1 MILIKFLKPRI
12 MKLEIDKFNLMIVRR
27 RLIDIMILELSLV
40 LK

>member
-1 MILIKFLKPRI
+1 